1 MGVFKKVADNILP
14 NPIDVKEKKLLME
27 QKRRE
32 NQEQKEKEQEKQEQ
46 DQKEEQQE
54 EQNEEQQEEKQQEEQ
69 HEEQHEK
76 QQLEEQ
82 KVQDSPLP
90 EASSSPPSSPPTPP
104 RSTPLAEYYRG
115 DRVSVV
121 VNSTHFDTYEAAMK
135 TKQKELRYHEN
146 KKTYRETLGVIF
158 SKKYENK
165 NWLYRVVCDSGSV
178 ERFVREEFISHDNR
192 AYFEYSN
199 KKRFAMQLVG
209 TESIVVQATPPFL
222 HNHEHV
228 VTLDNP
234 MYIPPD
240 HYLGVYQR
248 GFAPKF
254 EWNKYWPDNEPVKFG
269 MYSALGHGDRPTH
282 LGDVVH
288 RMQLVEECT
297 GMSFVCQHFDTEEEC
312 QRWLANYKV
321 KVVQQKTT
329 QENKKEN
336 NMGGGEG
343 DKGVEEDD
351 GSDSQTSSY
360 SIPLPPPALV
370 LPIGRLGRHFR
381 FSDSDEE
388 DE

>member
-1 MGVFKKVADNILP
+1 
-14 NPIDVKEKKLLME
+14 
-27 QKRRE
+27 
-32 NQEQKEKEQEKQEQ
+32 
-46 DQKEEQQE
+46 
-54 EQNEEQQEEKQQEEQ
+54 
-69 HEEQHEK
+69 
-76 QQLEEQ
+76 
-82 KVQDSPLP
+82 
-90 EASSSPPSSPPTPP
+90 
-104 RSTPLAEYYRG
+104 
-115 DRVSVV
+115 
-121 VNSTHFDTYEAAMK
+121 MK

-146 KKTYRETLGVIF
+146 KKTYREKLGFII

-165 NWLYRVVCDSGSV
+165 KWLYIVVCDNGLV
-178 ERFVREEFISHDNR
+178 ERFVREQFISHDNR

-254 EWNKYWPDNEPVKFG
+254 EWLKNWPDNEPVKFG
-269 MYSALGHGDRPTH
+269 MYSTLGHGDRPTH

-288 RMQLVEECT
+288 RMELVEECT

-321 KVVQQKTT
+321 VQQKTT

-336 NMGGGEG
+336 NVGGGEG
-343 DKGVEEDD
+343 GRGVEEDD
-351 GSDSQTSSY
+351 DSDHSQTSSD
-360 SIPLPPPALV
+360 SIPPPPPALV
-370 LPIGRLGRHFR
+370 LPIGRLRRHFR